1 MQNFN
6 FKLIKKSGKARLAKY
21 STPHGAILTPAF
33 IPVATKATVKTLDSN
48 DVAEI
53 GFTDLL
59 ANTYHLMLQPG
70 SKTVKKMG
78 GIHKFMNWS
87 GPIFTDSGGYQV
99 FSLGKGISEGAYKV
113 IKDKQQIPRNTNK
126 QSLVK
131 IIDDGVEFRSHIDGH
146 KIFMRPEDSIRI
158 QEEIGAD
165 IIFVLDEC
173 TSPTDKIEYLE
184 EALERT
190 HTWAK
195 RCITAHKRK
204 YPRQGRDKQA
214 LFGIVQGG
222 ENKRLREI
230 SAKYIGS
237 LAFDGF
243 GIGGSFGKAEMRKIL
258 DWTLPLLPELKPR
271 HLLGIGLVED
281 IFDAVERG
289 IDTFDCVEPTRIA
302 RHGTLLT
309 KNGRIRILSA
319 KYKEDKK
326 SIEKDCDCKLCKYYS
341 RAYLHH
347 LFKANEVLGM
357 RLATI
362 HNLKFMY
369 KLMEDIRTSIKNNK
383 FKTFKNQFLKKF
395 D

>member
-1 MQNFN
+1 MKNFD

-21 STPHGAILTPAF
+21 STPHGVILTPAF
-33 IPVATKATVKTLDSN
+33 IPVATKATVKTLDS
-48 DVAEI
+48 DDIAKI

-59 ANTYHLMLQPG
+59 SNTYHLMLQPG
-70 SKTVKKMG
+70 SKIVKKMG
-78 GIHKFMNWS
+78 GVHKFMNWN
-87 GPIFTDSGGYQV
+87 GPMFTDSGGYQV
-99 FSLGKGISEGAYKV
+99 FSLGKGISEGASKV
-113 IKDKQQIPRNTNK
+113 TKNKEQVSRNTNK
-126 QSLVK
+126 KSLVK
-131 IIDDGVEFRSHIDGH
+131 IRDLGVEFRSHIDGH

-184 EALERT
+184 RALDRT
-190 HTWAK
+190 HAWAK
-195 RCITAHKRK
+195 RCLIAHKRK
-204 YPRQGRDKQA
+204 DQA

-222 ENKRLREI
+222 ENKRLREK

-237 LAFDGF
+237 LAFHGF
-243 GIGGSFGKAEMRKIL
+243 GIGGSFGKEEMRKIL

-302 RHGTLLT
+302 RHGALLT
-309 KNGRIRILSA
+309 KNGRMRILSA
-319 KYKEDKK
+319 KFKEDKK
-326 SIEKDCDCKLCKYYS
+326 PIEKDCDCKLCKDYS

-347 LFKANEVLGM
+347 LFKADEILGM

-362 HNLKFMY
+362 HNLRFMY
-369 KLMEDIRTSIKNNK
+369 KLMEDIRKSLKQGK
-383 FKTFKNQFLKKF
+383 FLQFKKQFLKKF
-395 D
+395 NLK